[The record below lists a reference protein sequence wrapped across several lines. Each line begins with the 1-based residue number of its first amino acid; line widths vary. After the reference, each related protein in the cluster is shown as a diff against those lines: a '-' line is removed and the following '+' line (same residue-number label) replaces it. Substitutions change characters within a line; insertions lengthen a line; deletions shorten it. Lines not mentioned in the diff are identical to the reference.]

1 MSLWLYWVSDNKKG
15 RTHCAQLPAPC
26 SSASPSC
33 TSLISKAS
41 PVEGISLSPE
51 ADVESPLGA
60 EELSSGAGTGA
71 GEETSPGLAL
81 AARTRAS
88 AGTWPVL

>member
-1 MSLWLYWVSDNKKG
+1 MSLWIYWANDNENKA
-15 RTHCAQLPAPC
+15 THCAQLPAPC
-26 SSASPSC
+26 SSASPS
-33 TSLISKAS
+33 SLMSKAS
-41 PVEGISLSPE
+41 PVEGISIPPE

-81 AARTRAS
+81 AARRRAS
-88 AGTWPVL
+88 AGIWPVL